1 MSLWNQNAF
10 FLSILGSLSLSQEV
24 YLSLSVCLTS
34 RVVWPLPCLSP
45 LYRGGLGL
53 FGLRLGKRTQWIS
66 LALDAAQTCW
76 ALPYLTVSLS
86 ASISLGI
93 SVCQS
98 PDYYCV
104 RLPEWIVTGSFW
116 EFLQAA
122 GGGGTALVVT
132 LVAGRLPLWTWTGW
146 SGLCAGTLAE
156 QLITTSPSPAL
167 RPPLEPPHPEPH
179 NRWHLI

>member
-1 MSLWNQNAF
+1 MNISCTRCSPDL
-10 FLSILGSLSLSQEV
+10 LGASLSDCQ
-24 YLSLSVCLTS
+24 SVCLDIS
-34 RVVWPLPCLSP
+34 RNICLSVT
-45 LYRGGLGL
+45 R
-53 FGLRLGKRTQWIS
+53 RQDCK
-66 LALDAAQTCW
+66 
-76 ALPYLTVSLS
+76 
-86 ASISLGI
+86 
-93 SVCQS
+93 
-98 PDYYCV
+98 CV

-167 RPPLEPPHPEPH
+167 RPPLEPPPSGATQQVTPHLMPELTPRLFRSTPVSATMSSKWEPKVGQGTAKH
-179 NRWHLI
+179 RFEKTPNESCFEVKM

>member
-1 MSLWNQNAF
+1 MNISCTRCSPDL
-10 FLSILGSLSLSQEV
+10 LGASLSDCQ
-24 YLSLSVCLTS
+24 SVCLDIS
-34 RVVWPLPCLSP
+34 RNICLSVT
-45 LYRGGLGL
+45 R
-53 FGLRLGKRTQWIS
+53 RQDCK
-66 LALDAAQTCW
+66 
-76 ALPYLTVSLS
+76 
-86 ASISLGI
+86 
-93 SVCQS
+93 
-98 PDYYCV
+98 CV

-167 RPPLEPPHPEPH
+167 RPPLEPPHPEWLHTTGDTSFNAGTNAAPFPLNPRFCNNVFKVGAKSGTRH
-179 NRWHLI
+179 CKTPL